1 MVPEQLKT
9 QNIQAGAQV
18 SRLKDK
24 DIFGHVHDFCPKNAT
39 AIPTV
44 ETTNDGFQTVVNKR
58 KGGKT
63 SSYTINRSEVNVG
76 KNVWQPIN
84 QKVRFEPKASG
95 NTSKN
100 EAPKMS
106 TTSID
111 RLKKAHT
118 YSKKHPAKAVDI
130 PSSSNT
136 SSYGATNSSVQDDVD
151 NEDEVGG
158 SRKGTSEWIVVFPRF
173 SCLVFVMLASYC
185 L

>member
-1 MVPEQLKT
+1 MSFYYVVFVLVR
-9 QNIQAGAQV
+9 NV
-18 SRLKDK
+18 
-24 DIFGHVHDFCPKNAT
+24 IFDHVHDFCPKNAT

-63 SSYTINRSEVNVG
+63 SSYTIIRSGVNVG

-84 QKVRFEPKASG
+84 QKVRFEPKASV

-136 SSYGATNSSVQDDVD
+136 SSYGATNWGERSSVQDDVD

-158 SRKGTSEWIVVFPRF
+158 SRKETSTSNYMVSDV
-173 SCLVFVMLASYC
+173 
-185 L
+185 